1 MFYDGSIPFFGA
13 AHVPYVVAS
22 LLVLLSFGLIPPL
35 LLIMASI
42 SRNLNLIG
50 RRWPNV
56 CRYIPTFDR
65 CSFNNQPKLN
75 AFLEVFHGCY
85 KDGTNTPR
93 GFDYRWCAG
102 FYLILRAALYAV
114 YAFNPDWSSQ
124 YSLLQ
129 LLFTMGM
136 LIFSIFCP
144 YKDDFYNNLD
154 TTMFAL
160 MLAVNILTTYNYTIT
175 VIGSQL
181 SLFTFIVQY
190 ILVLL
195 PLFYISVVVLK
206 HLCRYFKRWKC
217 CGYGL
222 FNDQQRESL
231 LYCNNDESS
240 DQSA

>member
-1 MFYDGSIPFFGA
+1 M
-13 AHVPYVVAS
+13 
-22 LLVLLSFGLIPPL
+22 LLSFGLIPPL

-93 GFDYRWCAG
+93 GFDFFR
-102 FYLILRAALYAV
+102 
-114 YAFNPDWSSQ
+114 
-124 YSLLQ
+124 
-129 LLFTMGM
+129 
-136 LIFSIFCP
+136 P

-154 TTMFAL
+154 TAMFAL

-175 VIGSQL
+175 VIGSQP